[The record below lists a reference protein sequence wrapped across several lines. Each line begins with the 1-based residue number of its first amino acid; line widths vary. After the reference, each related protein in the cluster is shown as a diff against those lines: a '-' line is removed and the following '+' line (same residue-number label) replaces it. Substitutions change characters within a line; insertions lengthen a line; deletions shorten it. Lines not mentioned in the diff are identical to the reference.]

1 MRRLCT
7 VVAVLSLAGGAAASW
22 YWPFGSSDDGSEPVR
37 RLSELMEPA
46 SRLIDEASDLA
57 ADGKTQE
64 SVEKYREA
72 LGELDR
78 IEEENPD
85 RAASAEFATLRN
97 KRAYVNAAIDSLL
110 LGQVREN
117 AKAVA
122 VSDTTELEK
131 RLAAEKAK
139 ARGEKTDPDKAEA
152 GDGPR
157 HAVWSKDGR
166 FLFVVNE
173 LGSSV
178 SSYAFDGSKFTRVDK
193 KSMLPEALDKR
204 EKDGSS
210 PNSKAAAIKL
220 TADGRILMASN
231 RGHDSIAF
239 YSVDAATGRL
249 ELRNIQK
256 LLGKFPRD
264 FELMP
269 GERYMIVGHK
279 MSDEIQVYA
288 FDRANCSLAPVGA
301 AIPCWRPL
309 CFKFGAMRSA
319 VRPR

>member
-139 ARGEKTDPDKAEA
+139 ARGEKAAVKMLVEGYKKEQGVPDVPKIVYIGHTSLYEKVKTVKKMVEEVVEP
-152 GDGPR
+152 GTIVECINLGP
-157 HAVWSKDGR
+157 VI
-166 FLFVVNE
+166 
-173 LGSSV
+173 GSHIGPS
-178 SSYAFDGSKFTRVDK
+178 
-193 KSMLPEALDKR
+193 
-204 EKDGSS
+204 
-210 PNSKAAAIKL
+210 
-220 TADGRILMASN
+220 
-231 RGHDSIAF
+231 F
-239 YSVDAATGRL
+239 YSICGWGFHRR
-249 ELRNIQK
+249 EEN
-256 LLGKFPRD
+256 
-264 FELMP
+264 
-269 GERYMIVGHK
+269 
-279 MSDEIQVYA
+279 
-288 FDRANCSLAPVGA
+288 
-301 AIPCWRPL
+301 
-309 CFKFGAMRSA
+309 
-319 VRPR
+319 

>member
-152 GDGPR
+152 GDG
-157 HAVWSKDGR
+157 DGKKAEGE
-166 FLFVVNE
+166 VTPAPDDEEEAPAEDAE
-173 LGSSV
+173 LPAEAPAAPAAKEAPEREAPAAPAAKPLSRREQAIADIAAKNFES
-178 SSYAFDGSKFTRVDK
+178 A
-193 KSMLPEALDKR
+193 EALIEEMLA
-204 EKDGSS
+204 EK
-210 PNSKAAAIKL
+210 PNGAMALNLRASMEAAQGKLKEAELTLDQAIMSNPRSHYAYYNMASLLLQADPENKAAAK
-220 TADGRILMASN
+220 R
-231 RGHDSIAF
+231 
-239 YSVDAATGRL
+239 YYETGRAVGGPPDEQL
-249 ELRNIQK
+249 EAALR
-256 LLGKFPRD
+256 
-264 FELMP
+264 
-269 GERYMIVGHK
+269 
-279 MSDEIQVYA
+279 
-288 FDRANCSLAPVGA
+288 
-301 AIPCWRPL
+301 
-309 CFKFGAMRSA
+309 
-319 VRPR
+319 